1 MNNGIRMAKVAGAE
15 TIIAHGVRLDGD
27 LVAEGDLVI
36 EGEVHGT
43 VKTNGDLRIGDQA
56 MVEADIEAGNAVISG
71 TVRGNITVHGK
82 LELFPSSQ
90 MTGNVTT
97 DILAVG
103 PGAQVNGSVS
113 MGGAEVSKAKK
124 RSVVEQDES

>member
-1 MNNGIRMAKVAGAE
+1 MAKVAGAE

-36 EGEVHGT
+36 EGEIHGT

-71 TVRGNITVHGK
+71 TVRGNINVRGK

-90 MTGNVTT
+90 MTGDVVTEV
-97 DILAVG
+97 LAVG
-103 PGAQVNGSVS
+103 PGARVNGSVS
-113 MGGAEVSKAKK
+113 MGGEATKGKK
-124 RSVVEQDES
+124 RTEADES

>member
-1 MNNGIRMAKVAGAE
+1 MAKVAGAE

-43 VKTNGDLRIGDQA
+43 VKTKGDLRVGDQA
-56 MVEADIEAGNAVISG
+56 LVEANVEAGNAVISG
-71 TVRGNITVHGK
+71 TVRGNIVVRGK

-90 MTGNVTT
+90 MTGDVVTEV
-97 DILAVG
+97 LAIG
-103 PGAQVNGSVS
+103 PGAQVNGNIS
-113 MGGAEVSKAKK
+113 MGVEVTGKGKK
-124 RSVVEQDES
+124 RSEISEA